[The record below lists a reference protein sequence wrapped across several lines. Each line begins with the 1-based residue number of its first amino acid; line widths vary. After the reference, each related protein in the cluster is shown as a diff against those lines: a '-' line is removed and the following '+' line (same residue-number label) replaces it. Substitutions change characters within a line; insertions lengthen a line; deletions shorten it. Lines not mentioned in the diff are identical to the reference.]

1 MAPQIKVALAVALV
15 FVFTGCSAKTE
26 TPNGFYDIKGTVVA
40 LDTTKKTI
48 ELDHEEIPGVM
59 AAMDMAYSV
68 ADAKILAG
76 LKPGDTVRGKL
87 KAQSGDYTI
96 TSLAKH

>member
-1 MAPQIKVALAVALV
+1 MAPQIKVALTVALV

-26 TPNGFYDIKGTVVA
+26 TPNGVYDIKGTVVA
-40 LDTTKKTI
+40 VDATKKTV
-48 ELDHEEIPGVM
+48 ELDHAEIPGLM